1 MDIKNQLIITISDIH
16 SSKQYAVHEIIK
28 KVILFVILFFILI
41 GIGTYL
47 YIYTLNTRLQTLKVE
62 TQQHKNSVI
71 KLKELSENYRAKNQL
86 LNNQNSALVSL
97 IKESSD
103 KLLSLNEQLQ
113 EVEEMIGIGPDL
125 NASFHA
131 RLERERNLT
140 EQSLRKMVQQEQI
153 SAIQKTLLLNSIP
166 NGKPLRYRRIS
177 SKFGYRTHPV
187 TKHKSFH
194 AGLDL
199 PARSGTPI
207 HAPASGVVAFANVKG
222 HYGNFLLLTH
232 SYGFQTAY
240 GHLSRYAVKQGE
252 YVSKGDIIAYVGN
265 TGRSTGPHLHYEVRY
280 LGKWLDPKP
289 FMFWDL
295 DNINYI
301 SDKITKVNW
310 QSILEQTQKLIKLST
325 K

>member
-28 KVILFVILFFILI
+28 KVILFALLFFILI

-47 YIYTLNTRLQTLKVE
+47 YIHMLNNKVGTLKEE
-62 TQQHKNSVI
+62 TQQHKEKVVA
-71 KLKELSENYRAKNQL
+71 LKKTSDTYKEKNQL
-86 LNNQNSALVSL
+86 LNSQNTALVSL
-97 IKESSD
+97 IQESSD
-103 KLLSLNEQLQ
+103 KLLSVNEQLH
-113 EVEEMIGIGPDL
+113 EVEEMIGIGPDI

-131 RLERERNLT
+131 RLEQERTQT
-140 EQSLRKMVQQEQI
+140 EKSLREEVQQEQVT
-153 SAIQKTLLLNSIP
+153 AIQKTLLLNSVP
-166 NGKPLRYRRIS
+166 NGKPLKYRRIS
-177 SKFGYRTHPV
+177 SKFGYRTHPI
-187 TKHKSFH
+187 TKRKSFH
-194 AGLDL
+194 AGIDMS
-199 PARSGTPI
+199 ARTGTPI
-207 HAPASGVVAFANVKG
+207 YAPASGVVAFANTKG
-222 HYGNFLLLTH
+222 HYGSFLLLTH

-252 YVSKGDIIAYVGN
+252 YVSKGDVIAYVGN

-280 LGKWLDPKP
+280 LGKWLNPKP

-310 QSILEQTQKLIKLST
+310 TSILKQTKKLISLS
-325 K
+325 KK